1 MKTKT
6 RLLRSV
12 VLLTLMIAPAAFVQ
26 AQTHKGKPRAQVS
39 FHTPVLRNIDKVEL
53 MSVYSRMG
61 DIERVDATRLVQ
73 GRDAQAILR
82 VWRKQ
87 RFLGYS
93 PAMCHQPPYAIK
105 FYSKDK
111 VVLFATVCW
120 ACRNVTFIVPKMKH
134 WVEFQFDSKAAKML
148 REIFQ
153 KAFPS
158 ETKFG

>member
-1 MKTKT
+1 MKKKT

-12 VLLTLMIAPAAFVQ
+12 ILLTLMIAAAAFVQ
-26 AQTHKGKPRAQVS
+26 AQADKRKPAARVS
-39 FHTPVLRNIDKVEL
+39 FHTPLLRSIDKVEL
-53 MSVYSRMG
+53 MSIYSRMG

-73 GRDAQAILR
+73 GQDAQNLLR

-93 PAMCHQPPYAIK
+93 PAICHQPPYAIK

-111 VVLFATVCW
+111 LVLFATVCW
-120 ACRNVTFIVPKMKH
+120 ACSNVTFVVPKMKH
-134 WVEFQFDSKAAKML
+134 WVEFEHDSQAAKML